1 MNIIQ
6 LTSICVN
13 IVLVN
18 FYIRRQYNNVFFIF
32 LHKKYFHPE
41 IFRTFFTHFTD
52 LNPSLPKLICVLF
65 TQNLFSGF
73 FCFHFIVQYF
83 STKFTVG
90 KHNSSFLHTIQVSK
104 ENFVFSK
111 LYNRR
116 LL

>member
-18 FYIRRQYNNVFFIF
+18 FYIFSQRINTFFHLF
-32 LHKKYFHPE
+32 AQKYFHPE
-41 IFRTFFTHFTD
+41 IFCTFFTRFTD
-52 LNPSLPKLICVLF
+52 FNPSLPKLICVLF